1 MLYHGPCSSLLG
13 HAVAMLSMLW
23 SADAH
28 QGQHGIHLI
37 SVLLGLLSLLRVERS
52 TTRLSPLLVSCM
64 RRQLLEGCGRL
75 LVLRRRRLGRRLLL
89 PGLGLWLG
97 GREESFWSQSGRRAM
112 AGAGRWKL
120 LVYSMRSRLP
130 SGAAMVLLSG
140 IGCLAVSLMKLF
152 LLSVRKLLSL
162 LCLLRLLQLEHG
174 RGKAGLKA
182 VGIF

>member
-1 MLYHGPCSSLLG
+1 
-13 HAVAMLSMLW
+13 MLSMLW

-52 TTRLSPLLVSCM
+52 TTRLSP
-64 RRQLLEGCGRL
+64 LLEGCGRL